1 VITPPSSSSPSDTA
15 RQLRWPHGEAT
26 LNALGAMLAP
36 VVFRAPGHPD
46 FAPLHIAPWAAEVDV
61 DRWPPALARLRGD
74 WPCVPFGRCD
84 RPPELP
90 PSWAALKP
98 DDAWG
103 HGYAAHH
110 SWHWL
115 PSADPHALQLQIDLP
130 AEHDVA
136 SLTRTV
142 RAQPDAAALDLE
154 LAITV
159 RRACTV
165 PVALHPTLRLDA
177 GRVHLVIAH
186 DGPGLS
192 YPVPAEPG
200 RSRIA
205 SDARFE
211 ALSAV
216 PLAHDDRAREGEGNG
231 DTGDFTHY
239 PQPTHSEELLQLM
252 DIRGP
257 VSADYIDAG
266 WRFMLDWDH
275 ALLPDLMLW
284 ISHGGRLHAPWNGRH
299 HALGLEP
306 VNSAFD
312 LGRVATPP
320 PGHALA
326 ARVGLA
332 LTPGTPCVIRSRL
345 AARPLEPGA

>member
-1 VITPPSSSSPSDTA
+1 VITSPSASSPPDTS

-26 LNALGAMLAP
+26 LNAFGAMLAP

-46 FAPLHIAPWAAEVDV
+46 FAPLHVAPWANEPDL

-84 RPPELP
+84 RPAELP
-90 PSWAALKP
+90 STWTSLTPN
-98 DDAWG
+98 DAWG
-103 HGYAAHH
+103 HGHAAHH
-110 SWHWL
+110 PWRWL
-115 PSADPHALQLQIDLP
+115 ASSDSHTLQLQIDLP

-142 RAQPDAAALDLE
+142 RALPDAPALDLE
-154 LAITV
+154 LTIAV
-159 RRACTV
+159 RRACTL

-177 GRVHLVIAH
+177 GRVQLKIAH
-186 DGPGLS
+186 DGPGVN
-192 YPVPAEPG
+192 YPIPAELG

-205 SDARFE
+205 GDARFE
-211 ALSAV
+211 TLSAV
-216 PLAHDDRAREGEGNG
+216 PLAPAEPTG
-231 DTGDFTHY
+231 DSRRNVGDFTVY
-239 PQPTHSEELLQLM
+239 PQPTDSEELLQLM

-257 VSADYIDAG
+257 VSADYLDAG
-266 WRFMLDWDH
+266 WRVTLAWDH

-284 ISHGGRLHAPWNGRH
+284 VSHGGRLHAPWNGRH

-306 VNSAFD
+306 VNAAFD

-320 PGHALA
+320 PGHPLA
-326 ARVGLA
+326 TRVGLE
-332 LTPGTPCVIRSRL
+332 LKPGTPCVIRSRL
-345 AARPLEPGA
+345 SARPLEHSA